1 MANKVKNAQ
10 TSMQAEEPENRWKS
24 GGKRFSLQ
32 RIRHG
37 FRNNIRRGSDKRW
50 HFSGQQPG
58 ETVIMVVRRH
68 WWFLVQSALP
78 FAGSIVFLF
87 LVFWGAVALPGLG
100 AIWYLLEIIAGVL
113 VLGTGGWFAWKDL
126 VVWWFE
132 TYIITDKRIINS
144 RGLLQPTRQE
154 TPVER
159 VQQVGVDMITP
170 LEFMLDFGL
179 VHVYLTG
186 GDFLMKEIPHPRK
199 VKDAIQG
206 ISDGIKAKKPKD
218 VPAPMPEDPELKS
231 LLETLAKGK
240 DVPKL
245 ADADAKY
252 PPLSDYSRR
261 GPRRTF
267 GGILRISSKIR
278 YFSGEQTVQ
287 YIQRSQYILIRNLII
302 PVLLMLLV
310 LPVAFVPPT
319 TGMIPA
325 RIDTFWWLIMGII
338 FLGLLASL
346 FIVYINYI
354 DDVYILTNRRIIDIH
369 RVLIYTYES
378 RLEAEY
384 KNIRDIKVK
393 VPNVIQRFLDIGDV
407 YIETPGSM
415 PDIVFKSVDH
425 PFVIQDEVLAIKN
438 HKDKEDK
445 IKKENDERKL
455 MQQWFGAVLS
465 KMESNVKTHGV
476 PDLRRMD
483 LLSAISCAQ
492 ELGFEVEVVGEA
504 VPTLAMEPGHVVE
517 QTPYPGTL
525 MEMDKDHRSKIEIVL
540 SKKPILVD
548 LDQ

>member
-1 MANKVKNAQ
+1 MAKKVQNAQ
-10 TSMQAEEPENRWKS
+10 ATQTPKPAQKPEDMWRS
-24 GGKRFSLQ
+24 GRKRFSLQ
-32 RIRHG
+32 H
-37 FRNNIRRGSDKRW
+37 IRRGRDRNW
-50 HFSGQQPG
+50 YFSGQQPD
-58 ETVIMVVRRH
+58 ETVIRVVRRH
-68 WWFLVQSALP
+68 WWFLVQPGLP
-78 FAGSIVFLF
+78 FLASVVIFF
-87 LVFWGAVALPGLG
+87 LVLWGSVTLPAVGTLWNVFQFLM
-100 AIWYLLEIIAGVL
+100 VL
-113 VLGTGGWFAWKDL
+113 VIFGTFGWFAWKDL
-126 VVWWFE
+126 IVWWME
-132 TYIITDKRIINS
+132 TYIITNKRIINS

-154 TPVER
+154 TPIDR
-159 VQQVGVDMITP
+159 VQQVGVDIVTP
-170 LEFMLDFGL
+170 LEFLFNFGT

-186 GDFLMKEIPHPRK
+186 GDFYMKEVPDPRK

-206 ISDGIKAKKPKD
+206 LSNKIKASKPKD
-218 VPAPMPEDPELKS
+218 PPPPPVPQDPELKALLDS
-231 LLETLAKGK
+231 LAGIKPI
-240 DVPKL
+240 PKL
-245 ADADAKY
+245 ADADAGY
-252 PPLSDYSRR
+252 PPLPDYKRL

-267 GGILRISSKIR
+267 GGPLRISSKIR

-302 PVLLMLLV
+302 PVLLMLVV

-319 TGMIPA
+319 TGMIPGS
-325 RIDTFWWLIMGII
+325 IDAFWWLIMGII
-338 FLGLLASL
+338 FLALLASL
-346 FIVYINYI
+346 FVIYINYI
-354 DDVYILTNRRIIDIH
+354 DDIYILTNRRIIDIN
-369 RVLIYTYES
+369 RILIYTYES

-393 VPNVIQRFLDIGDV
+393 VPNVVQRFLDIGDV

-425 PFVIQDEVLAIKN
+425 PFVIQDQVLAIKN

-492 ELGFEVEVVGEA
+492 ELGFEAEVVGEA

-525 MEMDKDHRSKIEIVL
+525 MEMDKDHKSKIEIVL

-548 LDQ
+548 MDQ